1 MIGSHV
7 YRILLYSINQ
17 SNQHTG
23 EIETKIYWKWCWWC
37 VSCEPITHSFSIEK
51 REVNKKSSEEEE
63 KKNGVDIGFFF
74 AILHV
79 FLLFRLLLLW
89 LLYFQYLASASSLE
103 VKKWR
108 CGILY
113 EIAPVEHYN
122 ALVLLGTVLSV
133 VVHPPNNQNVW
144 INWNDQSIGRASAI
158 KFKHKI
164 IHSFIYCLF
173 IYNFCCMECCALC
186 FVLCRFSVP
195 LGYAE
200 VKVSLSLSLLLLL
213 CRTQFFLF
221 ILLAAS
227 CWCCIQSMPPD

>member
-1 MIGSHV
+1 MWAVSRL
-7 YRILLYSINQ
+7 RIHFLLKREKWIKSRV
-17 SNQHTG
+17 
-23 EIETKIYWKWCWWC
+23 KKKKKKWCRHRFFFRYLAC
-37 VSCEPITHSFSIEK
+37 VFVVSVATAVATVFSVFGK
-51 REVNKKSSEEEE
+51 CQQSGSEEMEMRHTIW
-63 KKNGVDIGFFF
+63 NCTCWTLQCTRTARHCAV
-74 AILHV
+74 
-79 FLLFRLLLLW
+79 
-89 LLYFQYLASASSLE
+89 
-103 VKKWR
+103 
-108 CGILY
+108 CC
-113 EIAPVEHYN
+113 
-122 ALVLLGTVLSV
+122 
-133 VVHPPNNQNVW
+133 VHPPNNQNVW